1 MENSIEKSIQL
12 KAPVSRVWRAL
23 TDHKEFGA
31 WFRVDL
37 DGPFLAGQATR
48 GQMTYPGYEHV
59 KMRMDIQEI
68 VPETLFSFK
77 WHPYAI
83 DPDKDYSKEEL
94 TLVTFRLEPA
104 GDETLLTVRESGFEN
119 VPADRRAEAFRMN
132 EQGWTQQVG
141 NIRKHV
147 ES

>member
-23 TDHKEFGA
+23 TDHTEFGE
-31 WFRVDL
+31 WFRVNL
-37 DGPFLAGQATR
+37 DGPFLAGEATR

-68 VPETLFSFK
+68 VPETQFSFK

-83 DPDKDYSKEEL
+83 DPDKDYSEEDL

-104 GDETLLTVRESGFEN
+104 GEETQLTVTESGFEK

-132 EQGWTQQVG
+132 EQGWTEQVE

-147 ES
+147 ER

>member
-23 TDHKEFGA
+23 TDYKEFGA

-48 GQMTYPGYEHV
+48 GRMTYPGYEHV

-104 GDETLLTVRESGFEN
+104 GDETLLTVTESGFEN

>member
-12 KAPVSRVWRAL
+12 KASASRVWRAL
-23 TDHKEFGA
+23 TDYKEFGQ

-68 VPETLFSFK
+68 VPESLFSFK

-83 DPDKDYSKEEL
+83 DPDKDYSEEEL

-104 GDETLLTVRESGFEN
+104 GGETLLTVTESGFEK

-132 EQGWTQQVG
+132 EQGWTEQVG